1 MVAYLNFVCLNGREF
16 TCVNTIYKMHG
27 WVASAEKSEP
37 ASTFSADII
46 SPYVFS
52 VVIIKVT
59 QRKITQVTSVKLT
72 DSVIHLKEG

>member
-1 MVAYLNFVCLNGREF
+1 
-16 TCVNTIYKMHG
+16 MHG

-37 ASTFSADII
+37 ASTFSADVM

-52 VVIIKVT
+52 DLIIKVT
-59 QRKITQVTSVKLT
+59 QRKITLVTSVKLT